1 MVAQRWRRFDTL
13 SSMTDLVLLGAGGS
27 VDAGLPTSF
36 GLTRELSKASAL
48 PESGRRGGAT
58 ELATALAFAIGTLY
72 QQRGSAGVNP
82 MQKPEVDIEELVDA
96 IDSLAHPELSGMTP
110 FVSGWHPFL
119 RDIDAAHDDRNQ
131 MIENFVNGLER
142 ALNAASEREA
152 ASARE
157 GAQAALRLALLLAQP
172 KFASVLFRRLK
183 TSILLRTSQILWLKD
198 DEAVARTSYLAPLV
212 SSPSTRCIATLNY
225 DNAIEACAQALG
237 IRLSVG
243 LEGYGAH
250 GVVSFPADAQI
261 RLLKLHGALDW
272 QFPDSVEERRDYPGK
287 SALRFSWQRVTPV
300 DPKWDPDCL
309 GIVFG
314 RQKLQ
319 TPGPFL
325 DLLHCFA
332 NELATV
338 DRLITIGYAFRDDH
352 INRLIVQFLMRR
364 STAKLLVVDPVL
376 PENYVVLVDL
386 LKRFS
391 GRIRIR
397 NITAAAALSTYPMPV
412 E

>member
-1 MVAQRWRRFDTL
+1 M
-13 SSMTDLVLLGAGGS
+13 
-27 VDAGLPTSF
+27 DAGLPTSF

-48 PESGRRGGAT
+48 PEFGRKGGAN
-58 ELATALAFAIGTLY
+58 ELTTALAFAIGTLY
-72 QQRGSAGVNP
+72 QQRGAAGVNP
-82 MQKPEVDIEELVDA
+82 MHKPEVDIEELVDA
-96 IDSLAHPELSGMTP
+96 VDSLAHPELSGMTP

-119 RDIDAAHDDRNQ
+119 RDVDAAHDDRNQ
-131 MIENFVNGLER
+131 MIENFVNGLTR
-142 ALNAASEREA
+142 ALSAKSEPEA

-157 GAQAALRLALLLAQP
+157 GAQTALRLALLLAQP
-172 KFASVLFRRLK
+172 KFASVLFKRLK
-183 TSILLRTSQILWLKD
+183 ASILLRTSQILWLKD
-198 DEAVARTSYLAPLV
+198 DEAAAKTSYLAPLV

-225 DNAIEACAQALG
+225 DNTIEACARTHG
-237 IRLSVG
+237 IGLNIG

-250 GVVSFPADAQI
+250 GVVSFSTEAQI
-261 RLLKLHGALDW
+261 RLLKLHGSLDW
-272 QFPDSVEERRDYPGK
+272 QFPDSAEERREYPGK
-287 SALRFSWQRVTPV
+287 RALRFSWQRVAPF

-325 DLLHCFA
+325 DLLHSFA

-364 STAKLLVVDPVL
+364 STAKLLVVDPAL
-376 PENYVVLVDL
+376 PEHYVVLVDL
-386 LKRFS
+386 LKRFA
-391 GRIRIR
+391 GRIRVR
-397 NITAAAALSTYPMPV
+397 NMTAAAALSTYPMPI